1 MPSNATRGVGIY
13 NQRSYFKAAVAMR
26 RDYDPIKSWVAN
38 EITPSNKT
46 LYLVGGYCSMVT
58 TLGFFKTKSLIHCQ
72 MTGNLHPF
80 QVHKTATFVYQV
92 KDMREAFAKHY
103 GAKPVLSCTYSAKLK
118 QQAVSE
124 VKVWLII
131 GVIREY
137 HLLSIGCSVPYMVCS
152 MPVLMSCFGIEKKR
166 AI

>member
-58 TLGFFKTKSLIHCQ
+58 KLLYI
-72 MTGNLHPF
+72 LHVPVNMPTHF
-80 QVHKTATFVYQV
+80 VASVLHK
-92 KDMREAFAKHY
+92 
-103 GAKPVLSCTYSAKLK
+103 
-118 QQAVSE
+118 
-124 VKVWLII
+124 
-131 GVIREY
+131 
-137 HLLSIGCSVPYMVCS
+137 
-152 MPVLMSCFGIEKKR
+152 
-166 AI
+166 